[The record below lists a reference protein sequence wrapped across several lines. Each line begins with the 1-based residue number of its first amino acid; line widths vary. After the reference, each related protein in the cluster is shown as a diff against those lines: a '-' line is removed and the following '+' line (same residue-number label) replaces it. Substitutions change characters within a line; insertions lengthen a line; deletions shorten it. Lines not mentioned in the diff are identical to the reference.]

1 MSVVPDALD
10 KILWRDMF
18 SLEVSV
24 VGETEHP
31 TKLLV
36 KKRQGEILCS
46 VYSRLMV
53 HLGRKPIPDHK
64 KCSGPNFKA
73 HVNIW
78 WEFPLHALAQRWF
91 RNVHVATLLKSFP
104 SNIYIYQ
111 DHPKGLIYD
120 QMMLMP
126 HDRTFNVFASF
137 VAEVHQAFG
146 RCTSENIC
154 RAETNVAFEACIL
167 QKNVNINDSNVDV
180 DVMTFLPTHLVEFYG
195 KLVGKY
201 TARR

>member
-1 MSVVPDALD
+1 MMGISTP
-10 KILWRDMF
+10 
-18 SLEVSV
+18 
-24 VGETEHP
+24 
-31 TKLLV
+31 
-36 KKRQGEILCS
+36 C
-46 VYSRLMV
+46 
-53 HLGRKPIPDHK
+53 LGAKMI
-64 KCSGPNFKA
+64 S
-73 HVNIW
+73 
-78 WEFPLHALAQRWF
+78 QRSC
-91 RNVHVATLLKSFP
+91 RNVVEVISIK
-104 SNIYIYQ
+104 YIYQ

-180 DVMTFLPTHLVEFYG
+180 MTFLPTHLVEFYG